1 MINEYFMT
9 INRIWWPR
17 YATARHM
24 TTFNFQNMTVLFRI
38 LCKLHSNSR
47 DIKNKSAI
55 IQTHAGRNLTQ
66 CSIIVKSF
74 VVNICNICD
83 LKLPPLAN
91 ITYIS
96 LTVSGQTQS
105 NKLVYWETRIV
116 WIIENI
122 FWSDQWP
129 WTNKQMEIK
138 QKLASDLQKIS
149 AELDSCVRFWSQ
161 HSHDEEHGWGV
172 REAKYFCNYFFS
184 LCSGFL
190 NCLSADGSVYDTTK
204 YCWLQGRWVKCKRN
218 IAAILVVF

>member
-1 MINEYFMT
+1 
-9 INRIWWPR
+9 
-17 YATARHM
+17 
-24 TTFNFQNMTVLFRI
+24 MTVLFRI
-38 LCKLHSNSR
+38 LCKLHCNPR
-47 DIKNKSAI
+47 DIKNKSAFR
-55 IQTHAGRNLTQ
+55 QTHAGRNLTQ

-129 WTNKQMEIK
+129 WTNKLWKSNRNLRVICRKSLQNWIP
-138 QKLASDLQKIS
+138 ASGSGPS
-149 AELDSCVRFWSQ
+149 ARMTRNTGEEL
-161 HSHDEEHGWGV
+161 WG
-172 REAKYFCNYFFS
+172 EAKYFCNYFFS